1 MKKLKL
7 IPLLLIIAFVFSAC
21 AKQDENDTK
30 TKKKSSDISSS
41 EASDMSSET
50 QHKDVTLDS
59 TAEKFINALKKR

>member
-1 MKKLKL
+1 MRKLRL

-21 AKQDENDTK
+21 TKPDEQDTK

-59 TAEKFINALKKR
+59 TAEKFINALI